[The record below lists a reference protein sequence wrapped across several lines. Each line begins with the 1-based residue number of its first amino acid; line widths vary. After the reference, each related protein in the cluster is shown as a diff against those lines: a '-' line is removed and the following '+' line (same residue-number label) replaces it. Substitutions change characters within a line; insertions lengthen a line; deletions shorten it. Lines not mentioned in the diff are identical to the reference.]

1 MENTGFIVG
10 GNSTGKTKKLLQYAK
25 ENNALVVCKNAA
37 AMEAKAAAHGI
48 YGLRFIYYTDMFS
61 ILDDKKV
68 LNVPMD
74 KFVVDEI
81 GTFMEYLF
89 STKCVGFTQTED

>member
-1 MENTGFIVG
+1 
-10 GNSTGKTKKLLQYAK
+10 
-25 ENNALVVCKNAA
+25 
-37 AMEAKAAAHGI
+37 
-48 YGLRFIYYTDMFS
+48 MFS
-61 ILDDKKV
+61 ILDGKKI
-68 LNVPMD
+68 LNIPMD